1 MAYQG
6 TFNTAVNSA
15 RWEPDAL
22 FDSYWFNKFIGLF
35 VKHGKRLRAENLVL
49 GAVKEFKERFKK
61 ISFHNFFIGMLREL
75 KPVIGLGHQRL
86 GLIFINT
93 PYVINSARGIKIVF
107 RWILERIN
115 TFTDRNIE
123 DRLINTIY
131 VLYSP
136 ALIRTMLHAR
146 KTYLSK
152 LQDSTRYEHFRWV

>member
-1 MAYQG
+1 MAYQSVYS
-6 TFNTAVNSA
+6 TAIKSI

-35 VKHGKRLRAENLVL
+35 VKHGKRLKAEKLVL
-49 GAVKEFKERFKK
+49 GAVKEFKARFKK
-61 ISFHNFFIGMLREL
+61 ISFHNFFIGMLRAI
-75 KPVIGLGHQRL
+75 KPVIGLGHRRL
-86 GLIFINT
+86 GLVYINT

-107 RWILERIN
+107 RWILERVSS
-115 TFTDRNIE
+115 FTDRNLE

-146 KTYLSK
+146 RTYLAK
-152 LQDSTRYEHFRWV
+152 LQESTRYEHFRWM